1 MFGLKRYPMSLKW
14 YLYAT
19 QKNTY
24 IADKFVTNLFPFEVM
39 CLAVCKWLL
48 WDADV
53 SGLSNRTGNFGKDK
67 LCGQNANVKIETR
80 PQ

>member
-1 MFGLKRYPMSLKW
+1 MSLKW

-53 SGLSNRTGNFGKDK
+53 SRLSNRTGKFGKDK
-67 LCGQNANVKIETR
+67 
-80 PQ
+80 